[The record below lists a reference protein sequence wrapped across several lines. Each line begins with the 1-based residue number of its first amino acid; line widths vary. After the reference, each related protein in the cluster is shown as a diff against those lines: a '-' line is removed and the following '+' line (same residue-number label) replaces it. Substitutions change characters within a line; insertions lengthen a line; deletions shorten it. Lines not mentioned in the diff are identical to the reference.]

1 MKKNIR
7 INLLIVLLSMIMT
20 PSFLKAQANVDSILK
35 SSKTFFTSSNKY
47 GRNDSVGK
55 YYDIRGIKI
64 YVEVYGQGEPLLLI
78 HGNGGSIRRSSP
90 LIYEFQNKYK
100 VIAVDCRNYGKS
112 IDQGD
117 SLSDEMIAD
126 DISELLIKM
135 NINGVYVLGMSSGAN
150 SALWLA
156 AKYPNQVI
164 KAVINGANLTSSAE
178 TIGEYWNMH
187 HKNILDSINS
197 IQNKTE
203 KDKIELKII
212 KREYNNMTLEDL
224 HKIQAPSLIISGDYD
239 TIKPSHSLQIFE
251 NIKKSYLYI
260 QPSSG
265 HLISWIYKD
274 EFVKKIDHFFSTPY
288 KQFTEKDKSDFNQK

>member
-7 INLLIVLLSMIMT
+7 INLLIVLLSIITT
-20 PSFLKAQANVDSILK
+20 PSFLKAQANIDSIFK
-35 SSKTFFTSSNKY
+35 SYQTFFTPSNKY

-55 YYDIRGIKI
+55 YYDIRGIRM

-78 HGNGGSIRRSSP
+78 HGNGNTIRNISP
-90 LIYEFQNKYK
+90 LIYDFQNKYK

-112 IDQGD
+112 IDKGD

-126 DISELLIKM
+126 DLSELLIQM
-135 NINGVYVLGMSSGAN
+135 NINSVYVLGLSSGAN

-156 AKYPNQVI
+156 AKYPNQVK
-164 KAVINGANLTSSAE
+164 KAAIDGANLTTSAE
-178 TIGEYWNMH
+178 TIGEYWNIH
-187 HKNILDSINS
+187 HKNLLDSISN

-203 KDKIELKII
+203 KDKIELKNI
-212 KREYNNMTLEDL
+212 KREYNNMTFEDL
-224 HKIQAPSLIISGDYD
+224 HKIQAPTMIISGDYD
-239 TIKPSHSLQIFE
+239 VIKPSHSVQIFE

-265 HLISWIYKD
+265 HLIAWIYKN
-274 EFVKKIDHFFSTPY
+274 EFVKMIDHFFSTPY
-288 KQFTEKDKSDFNQK
+288 KQFTEKDKSDWNPK

>member
-7 INLLIVLLSMIMT
+7 INLLIFLLSIITT
-20 PSFLKAQANVDSILK
+20 PIFLKAQANIDSIFK
-35 SSKTFFTSSNKY
+35 SYQTFFTPSNKY

-55 YYDIRGIKI
+55 YYDIRGIRM

-78 HGNGGSIRRSSP
+78 HGNGNTIRNISP
-90 LIYEFQNKYK
+90 LIYDFQNNYK

-112 IDQGD
+112 IDKGD

-126 DISELLIKM
+126 DLSELLIQM
-135 NINGVYVLGMSSGAN
+135 NINSVYVLGLSSGAN

-156 AKYPNQVI
+156 AKYPNQVK
-164 KAVINGANLTSSAE
+164 KAAIDGANLTTSAE
-178 TIGEYWNMH
+178 TIGEYWNIH
-187 HKNILDSINS
+187 HKNLLDSISN

-203 KDKIELKII
+203 KDKIELKNI
-212 KREYNNMTLEDL
+212 KREYNNMTFEDL
-224 HKIQAPSLIISGDYD
+224 HKIQAPTMIISGDYD
-239 TIKPSHSLQIFE
+239 VIKPSHSVQIFE

-265 HLISWIYKD
+265 HLIAWIYKN

-288 KQFTEKDKSDFNQK
+288 KQFTEKDKSDWNPK

>member
-1 MKKNIR
+1 MKKISR
-7 INLLIVLLSMIMT
+7 INLLIILLSLIT
-20 PSFLKAQANVDSILK
+20 SSNVLKAQANIDSIFE
-35 SSKTFFTSSNKY
+35 SYRTFFTSSNKY

-55 YYDIRGIKI
+55 YYDIRGIRM

-78 HGNGGSIRRSSP
+78 HGNGGNINIISP
-90 LIYEFQNKYK
+90 LIYDFQNKYK

-112 IDQGD
+112 IDKDD

-126 DISELLIKM
+126 DLSELLIQM
-135 NINGVYVLGMSSGAN
+135 NHKSVYVLGLSSGAN

-156 AKYPNQVI
+156 AKYPKQVM
-164 KAVINGANLTSSAE
+164 KAVINGANLTTSAE
-178 TIGEYWNMH
+178 TIGEYWNIH
-187 HKNILDSINS
+187 HKNILDSISN

-224 HKIQAPSLIISGDYD
+224 HKIQAPSMIISGDYD
-239 TIKPSHSLQIFE
+239 IIKPSHSVQIFE
-251 NIKKSYLYI
+251 NIKKAYLYI

-265 HLISWIYKD
+265 HLISWIYKN

-288 KQFTEKDKSDFNQK
+288 KQFTEKDKSDWNPK

>member
-7 INLLIVLLSMIMT
+7 INLFIVLLSMITT
-20 PSFLKAQANVDSILK
+20 PSFLKAQANIDSIFN
-35 SSKTFFTSSNKY
+35 SYQTFFTSSNKY

-55 YYDIRGIKI
+55 YYDIRGIRI

-78 HGNGGSIRRSSP
+78 HGNGNTIRNISP
-90 LIYEFQNKYK
+90 LIYDFQNKYK

-112 IDQGD
+112 IDKGD

-126 DISELLIKM
+126 DLSELLIQM
-135 NINGVYVLGMSSGAN
+135 NHNSINILGLSSGAN

-156 AKYPNQVI
+156 AKYPNLVK
-164 KAVINGANLTSSAE
+164 KAAIDGANLTTSAE
-178 TIGEYWNMH
+178 TIGEYWNIH
-187 HKNILDSINS
+187 HKNLLDSISN

-203 KDKIELKII
+203 KDKIELKNI
-212 KREYNNMTLEDL
+212 KREYNNMTFEDL
-224 HKIQAPSLIISGDYD
+224 HKIQAPTMIISGDYD
-239 TIKPSHSLQIFE
+239 IIKPSHSVKIFE

-265 HLISWIYKD
+265 HLIAWIYKN
-274 EFVKKIDHFFSTPY
+274 EFVKNIDHFFSTPY
-288 KQFTEKDKSDFNQK
+288 KQFTEKDKSDWNPK

>member
-1 MKKNIR
+1 MLKSKNIFLFASLTFLMLVLFLMDIGLGQVSIPLKEVFKSLTGQEASKETWQYIIVNFR
-7 INLLIVLLSMIMT
+7 LPKAITAILVGMGLSISGLLMQTM
-20 PSFLKAQANVDSILK
+20 F
-35 SSKTFFTSSNKY
+35 
-47 GRNDSVGK
+47 RN
-55 YYDIRGIKI
+55 
-64 YVEVYGQGEPLLLI
+64 PLA
-78 HGNGGSIRRSSP
+78 GP
-90 LIYEFQNKYK
+90 
-100 VIAVDCRNYGKS
+100 
-112 IDQGD
+112 
-117 SLSDEMIAD
+117 
-126 DISELLIKM
+126 
-135 NINGVYVLGMSSGAN
+135 YVLGLSSGAN

-156 AKYPNQVI
+156 AKYPNQVL
-164 KAVINGANLTSSAE
+164 KAVINGANLTTSAE

-187 HKNILDSINS
+187 HKNILDSISN

-288 KQFTEKDKSDFNQK
+288 KQFTEKDKSDMNQ